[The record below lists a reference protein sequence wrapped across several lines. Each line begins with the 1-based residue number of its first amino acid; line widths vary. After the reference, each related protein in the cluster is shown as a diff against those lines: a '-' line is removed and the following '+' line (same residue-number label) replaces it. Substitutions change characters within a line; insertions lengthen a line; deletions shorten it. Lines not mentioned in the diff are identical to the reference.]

1 MLSEQIVKMDCDRC
15 KLRTEHYILDYGDA
29 PMLCKCLRC
38 GQVKKN
44 PAFISENKRP
54 YPIDDIKPVYVT

>member
-1 MLSEQIVKMDCDRC
+1 MLSEQIVKMDCNRC
-15 KLRTEHYILDYGDA
+15 KLRTEHYIIDYGDT

-44 PAFISENKRP
+44 PALSENKRP